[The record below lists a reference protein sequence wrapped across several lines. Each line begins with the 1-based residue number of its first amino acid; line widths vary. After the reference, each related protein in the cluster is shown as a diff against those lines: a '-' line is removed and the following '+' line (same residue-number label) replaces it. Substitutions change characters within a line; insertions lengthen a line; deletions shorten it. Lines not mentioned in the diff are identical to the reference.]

1 MSVNAAFTTTL
12 ILNIIIAT
20 SKFVIGT
27 LLKWPTLAADGLHTF
42 SDGLTNIIAL
52 VSIRFA
58 SKPKDENHPYGHG
71 RIESLAMLV
80 IVAFL
85 VYLSVEVMSKG
96 ITQILNPVPITY
108 NPLMIVMLVLAFSFD
123 ITVVSI
129 KFLVGKKHQHRLLLA
144 DAKHSLS
151 DMMSTVLVAA
161 SALFVVGLGFDPRFD
176 GVLSILIGL
185 LIFKIAIEVFKE
197 SAKELLD
204 EAILTPERIE
214 AIVLTHPLVHSIHEV
229 RSRLSGKIIYLD
241 FHAQCDPDLT
251 LIVTH
256 TLVHDLEVMI
266 QKELGEHVH
275 VIVHVEPLGHHYHQ
289 RSSF

>member
-1 MSVNAAFTTTL
+1 MSVNAAFITTL

-27 LLKWPTLAADGLHTF
+27 LLKWPTLAADGIHTF

-85 VYLSVEVMSKG
+85 AYLSVEVMSKG

-108 NPLMIVMLVLAFSFD
+108 NPLMIVMLVVAFSFD

-129 KFLVGKKHQHRLLLA
+129 KFIVGKKHHHRLLLA

-176 GVLSILIGL
+176 GVLSVLIGL

-241 FHAQCDPDLT
+241 FHAQCDPELT
-251 LIVTH
+251 LITTH

-266 QKELGEHVH
+266 QKELGDHVH
-275 VIVHVEPLGHHYHQ
+275 VIVHVEPIGHHYHQ